1 MLLFSIIKCFFVI
14 RNLEKFTLLQ
24 RLIDAIL
31 AAIPSLGHVLMILG
45 LYLFICAILGCSVFG

>member
-1 MLLFSIIKCFFVI
+1 ME
-14 RNLEKFTLLQ
+14 RFTLLQ

-45 LYLFICAILGCSVFG
+45 LYLFMCAILACSVFGEIEYDSYGVFD